1 MRAGQFT
8 LNRQSVYSRTV
19 ELVVNSLGF
28 ADYKRTCPARMLV
41 ALATLAAAR
50 LTSLSQV
57 CQGTLRSCSY
67 ETARKALLANLPDR
81 TELEE
86 KINEALCWNL
96 PQVLRRKPQRMA
108 IDITKIPYHGTHYND
123 PAEIVRGKS
132 KSGTTHF
139 HAYATLCVVVRGQ
152 RFTVAMT
159 YVKAGEKSAQI
170 LQRLLARAAKKG
182 VKPALL
188 LLDREFWSVD
198 VIRYLQR
205 ARCPFL
211 MPVVAR
217 GNNEQHLA
225 GPSGTRVFF
234 TWKKSGFGSYQ
245 LRGRGRQAA
254 TVKICVW
261 CGADKANSKKRRTLV
276 YAYWGWEPASPAAV
290 REIYRQRY
298 GIESSYRQMY
308 QAKARTCT
316 RNPAVR
322 LLLVGLSLLLRN
334 MWVWLHYEILS
345 TPRRGGRRFNPRRLY
360 YQNLLWWL
368 ITAIERQLHAIH
380 SIPIERHPHASTER
394 KS

>member
-1 MRAGQFT
+1 MRADQFT

-19 ELVVNSLGF
+19 ELMVNSLRF

-57 CQGTLRSCSY
+57 CLGTVRSCSY
-67 ETARKALLANLPDR
+67 ETARKALLANVPDLA
-81 TELEE
+81 ELEE

-96 PQVLRRKPQRMA
+96 PKVLRRKPQRMA
-108 IDITKIPYHGTHYND
+108 IDITKTPYHGTHYED

-139 HAYATLCVVVRGQ
+139 HAYATLCVVVHGK

-159 YVKAGEKSAQI
+159 YVKAGEQSAKI

-182 VKPALL
+182 VKPQLL

-205 ARCPFL
+205 ARYPFL

-217 GNNEQHLA
+217 GNNQQHPA
-225 GPSGTRVFF
+225 GLSGTRVFYAR
-234 TWKKSGFGSYQ
+234 KKSGFASYQ
-245 LRGRGRQAA
+245 LSGRGKQKA
-254 TVKICVW
+254 TVGICVW
-261 CGADKANSKKRRTLV
+261 CGADKAKPKKQRTLV
-276 YAYWGWEPASPAAV
+276 YAYWGWEPSSPAQV
-290 REIYRQRY
+290 REIYRTRY

-345 TPRRGGRRFNPRRLY
+345 TPHRGGRLFNAPRMY

-368 ITAIERQLHAIH
+368 ITAIEHELHAVQ
-380 SIPIERHPHASTER
+380 SIPIERHPHSINER